1 MTSLQLE
8 CHSGDNGGL
17 RQIFHLEV
25 YNVAKELLHINLTSF
40 DGPTFLVDNL
50 PPATDFTLNIY
61 ASNSKGRSDSVI
73 LTSSTAPLPERHARK
88 G

>member
-61 ASNSKGRSDSVI
+61 ASNSKGRSDSVT